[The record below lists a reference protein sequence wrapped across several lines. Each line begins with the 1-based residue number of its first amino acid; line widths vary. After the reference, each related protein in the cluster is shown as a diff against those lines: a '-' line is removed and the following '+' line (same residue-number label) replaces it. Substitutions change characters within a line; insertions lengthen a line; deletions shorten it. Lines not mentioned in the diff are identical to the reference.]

1 MPESRPRASE
11 PVFEKASA
19 ADLVGE
25 ADLQRLFEYWRAKR
39 QGRRMPSMRDID
51 PIEISWALS
60 RIFLI
65 DYTPSDGFVYRLAG
79 EEVAS
84 AFGHSNLK
92 GLRLEDVVTRP
103 ERQVAVEGAWRR
115 AVEAQCVISMKG
127 MVYYGANRM
136 AMGERLV
143 LPLTNDMGDSVTTLL
158 GMTVCEWTRSSQP
171 VAMQQ
176 PDFFFTPVSEIP

>member
-1 MPESRPRASE
+1 MPESRPLAGE
-11 PVFEKASA
+11 PMLEKASV

-25 ADLQRLFEYWRAKR
+25 ADLQRLFEYWRGQR
-39 QGRRMPSMRDID
+39 RGRPMPSIRDID
-51 PIEISWALS
+51 PIDISWALS

-79 EEVAS
+79 EEIAS
-84 AFGHSNLK
+84 AFGHANLK
-92 GLRLEDVVTRP
+92 GLRLADVVTRP
-103 ERQVAVEGAWRR
+103 ERQVAVETAWRR
-115 AVEAQCVISMKG
+115 AVEEHCLIAMKG
-127 MVYYGANRM
+127 MVYYGANRT

-143 LPLTNDMGDSVTTLL
+143 LPLTNDEGDRVSCLL
-158 GMTVCEWTRSSQP
+158 GMTVCEWTSNLQP